1 MEVRGGKKQRIIIT
15 IKMMRKIIFLLLF
28 GGQWLM
34 ASGQQ
39 GEVGGQRSEVYNA
52 GKMPTLQVAGGT
64 PALQE
69 AVQEA
74 TLDSCRR
81 WARENYPLVEQY
93 GLVKQSAEY
102 SVENASRGWL
112 PQVRLTAQ
120 ATWQTDAARF
130 PDQMN
135 TMLATMGTEIE
146 GMRQDQYK
154 VVVDV
159 QQYLWDGGRSA
170 AEKQMAQAQA
180 QADGLTA
187 DVDFY
192 ALEGRVDNLFFGI
205 LLLERQIALTEMR
218 ISLLEENLRRC
229 RVMAENDMLMQS
241 DVDAVEV
248 ELLTAGQRRE
258 ELQGSRDA
266 YREMLS
272 LLTGSELLLPGP
284 FQVLR
289 KLAAMMTTGAF
300 WSSVALSLLRI
311 LGGILAALVL
321 GVLLAVLTERSSL
334 AKALFSPLML
344 LVRSTPVASFI
355 ILALIWLGRD
365 ILPLFISALM
375 VLPVV
380 WANVSAGIAG
390 RDVQLLEMAKVYGLS
405 RGRIFRRITVPS
417 VLPHFRAALS
427 SALGLGW
434 KAGIAAEVL
443 TVPKRAIGRMI
454 YESKLYL
461 ETTELFAW
469 TLTVILLSFVIE
481 RLLLRLVLLPGSGRR
496 TGIPGIPPEAQN
508 ASARKEGP
516 NRA

>member
-1 MEVRGGKKQRIIIT
+1 MMSAPEKK
-15 IKMMRKIIFLLLF
+15 
-28 GGQWLM
+28 
-34 ASGQQ
+34 
-39 GEVGGQRSEVYNA
+39 
-52 GKMPTLQVAGGT
+52 
-64 PALQE
+64 
-69 AVQEA
+69 
-74 TLDSCRR
+74 
-81 WARENYPLVEQY
+81 
-93 GLVKQSAEY
+93 
-102 SVENASRGWL
+102 NAS
-112 PQVRLTAQ
+112 PA
-120 ATWQTDAARF
+120 
-130 PDQMN
+130 
-135 TMLATMGTEIE
+135 
-146 GMRQDQYK
+146 
-154 VVVDV
+154 
-159 QQYLWDGGRSA
+159 GR
-170 AEKQMAQAQA
+170 
-180 QADGLTA
+180 
-187 DVDFY
+187 
-192 ALEGRVDNLFFGI
+192 
-205 LLLERQIALTEMR
+205 
-218 ISLLEENLRRC
+218 
-229 RVMAENDMLMQS
+229 
-241 DVDAVEV
+241 
-248 ELLTAGQRRE
+248 
-258 ELQGSRDA
+258 QGSSGSALSRPA
-266 YREMLS
+266 VWLFWIAVWLLLS

-284 FQVLR
+284 VQVLR
-289 KLAAMMTTGAF
+289 KLAAMMATGAF

-321 GVLLAVLTERSSL
+321 GVLLAVLTERSRL